1 LAARVSG
8 SPLPDKLRAM
18 YPFTIHLGAA
28 HHSKLP
34 ELTIGSMHQMSL
46 RVLLIAIG
54 LGASATTAHAASPCP
69 DPGAV
74 CNIQCY
80 DAYCSVWR
88 ACWVTETGIGV
99 CSAPRYG
106 RAPRLRR

>member
-1 LAARVSG
+1 MQADRFDLDCLHRQECC
-8 SPLPDKLRAM
+8 LPM
-18 YPFTIHLGAA
+18 NMG
-28 HHSKLP
+28 
-34 ELTIGSMHQMSL
+34 QMSL
-46 RVLLIAIG
+46 RVLLIAACIG
-54 LGASATTAHAASPCP
+54 LGASVTTAHAAASPCP

-99 CSAPRYG
+99 CSPVRYG
-106 RAPRLRR
+106 RPPRIRK